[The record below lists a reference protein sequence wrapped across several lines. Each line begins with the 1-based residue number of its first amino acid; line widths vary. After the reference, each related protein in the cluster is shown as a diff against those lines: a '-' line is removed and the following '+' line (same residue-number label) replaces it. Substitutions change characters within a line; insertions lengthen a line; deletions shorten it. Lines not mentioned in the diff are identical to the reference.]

1 VATIVKLSEDDVS
14 LLYGDKSDEV
24 ISSWLTRGVSIV
36 VVTRAERGLRANSK
50 GSVIEVPAVRVN
62 VVDSVGAGDT
72 IGAVLVEGVLVNG
85 IAGMVG
91 ETLKSVL
98 QRAAKAAAITC
109 SRAGA
114 NPPSRAELEAF

>member
-1 VATIVKLSEDDVS
+1 M
-14 LLYGDKSDEV
+14 
-24 ISSWLTRGVSIV
+24 
-36 VVTRAERGLRANSK
+36 
-50 GSVIEVPAVRVN
+50 IEVPAVRVN

-72 IGAVLVEGVLVNG
+72 IGAVLVEGVLVHG

-114 NPPSRAELEAF
+114 NPPSREELEKF